1 MEVKSIAFS
10 VSGSVQ
16 GVHPGEQAGAE
27 NPGGFLRVLPATQG
41 EVWQKRCPSETS
53 RAQGWSGRGRGQ
65 AHLDLFSLWNPEHS
79 GKKAQPFE
87 AAPQSHASGPH
98 NGPVC
103 HSSHTGPEASWLQHP
118 CVWQVSQHLASL
130 LGFLG
135 KGCAPGWQLGWQGR
149 RKEKSQVPGA
159 LPPGRTPGPS
169 PLQPLK
175 TTGGNF
181 TITPG
186 KQEG

>member
-1 MEVKSIAFS
+1 MYRECTLGSRQGQKILGAFLESRPPPRGKRGGNS
-10 VSGSVQ
+10 VLQKLPGLKGGVGGAGDKPIWISLASGTQS
-16 GVHPGEQAGAE
+16 
-27 NPGGFLRVLPATQG
+27 TQG
-41 EVWQKRCPSETS
+41 RRPSPLKLPLGL
-53 RAQGWSGRGRGQ
+53 RASQR
-65 AHLDLFSLWNPEHS
+65 
-79 GKKAQPFE
+79 
-87 AAPQSHASGPH
+87 
-98 NGPVC
+98 PVC
-103 HSSHTGPEASWLQHP
+103 HSSHSSRTGPEASWLPHP

-135 KGCAPGWQLGWQGR
+135 KGCVPGWQLGWQGR